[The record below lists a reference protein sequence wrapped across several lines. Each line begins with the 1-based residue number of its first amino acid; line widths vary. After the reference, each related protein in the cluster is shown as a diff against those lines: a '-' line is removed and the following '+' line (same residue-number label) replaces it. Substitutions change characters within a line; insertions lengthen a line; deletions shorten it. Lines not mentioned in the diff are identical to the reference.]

1 MILTG
6 VLFFFGTAGSASA
19 SDSQRFVSQ
28 SAALSTSSIRGILN
42 DISAEVRGPASSYT
56 LTIDSASGDEL
67 KPLMAEA
74 SVRYNLMECYDLS
87 LTAVNSQE
95 IIRNPQFGDV
105 TITIPISSSM
115 DPDHGTFAIYTLTP
129 TDGQLERIPCSVI
142 YGQSTTYAVKFI
154 TIHFSPYAIVYT
166 SGGSTRV
173 TGKRSTVTMPGLAG
187 TTDPTSTAGTGES
200 ALTGNSND
208 TTGTTAGTGASSA
221 VAGNSGTSADAGASI
236 TPSANGKDENGN
248 PPTYRP
254 RTGDR
259 RYYGAIIGA
268 IIAAGILFLAI
279 FLTGRRRDF

>member
-1 MILTG
+1 M
-6 VLFFFGTAGSASA
+6 FFSITATAQA
-19 SDSQRFVSQ
+19 SDSQRFISQ
-28 SAALSTSSIRGILN
+28 NAALSTSSIRGILN

-67 KPLMAEA
+67 KPLLTEA

-115 DPDHGTFAIYTLTP
+115 DPAHGTYAIYTLDP
-129 TDGQLERIPCSVI
+129 NDGQLERIPCSVI

-173 TGKRSTVTMPGLAG
+173 TGKRSTASMPGLSNATNATITSGTDDNTGNTNAG
-187 TTDPTSTAGTGES
+187 TGVSDTSGSTAGI
-200 ALTGNSND
+200 
-208 TTGTTAGTGASSA
+208 GASATDGS
-221 VAGNSGTSADAGASI
+221 SI

-248 PPTYRP
+248 PPTYHP

-259 RYYGAIIGA
+259 RYYAAIISA

-279 FLTGRRRDF
+279 FFTRRREA